1 MKLAHS
7 ACSFAI
13 AAIVTVIPG
22 SFVFGQSGSD
32 ALANLEPGW
41 LDSWQAEIDRQVDW
55 FSSAYELT
63 EDEIVSLRSEL
74 TARVLHQHEYD
85 ERMKTELAEMARKI
99 EDSGVSLD
107 DDSSPLVQAYAQK
120 FFSMTQ
126 SMPLSDDEV
135 SGWLGSRVSQARAAE
150 GQIRLKE
157 LQERAQTEMVVE
169 RVDRELASAKK
180 GLLGQE
186 VLAMNAQKDPAYDRP
201 VPTSDLG
208 ERVEAMDRLNRV
220 ARRIEP
226 TRGRPTNTEALP
238 NNDVPQIVPPPVTQQ
253 IQPQPVVPADTKPET
268 PALPGPPRPVV
279 SNPGADVSRAAPQNA
294 KPEPPPQPAPP
305 LDDWEKYVL
314 STADKYGFNDAQ
326 LTNARSILSDLR
338 RRAYQYQASRAE
350 AFARAELMTDAK
362 AREAEKKA
370 LNRPLDALFAELK
383 VRLDSLPTQAQRQ
396 KAGPA
401 APAKR

>member
-1 MKLAHS
+1 MKLANS
-7 ACSFAI
+7 ACLFAI
-13 AAIVTVIPG
+13 VATLGVIPG
-22 SFVFGQSGSD
+22 SLVLAQTGDD
-32 ALANLEPGW
+32 ALANLDPGW
-41 LDSWQAEIDRQVDW
+41 LESWQSEIDRQVEW

-63 EDEIVSLRSEL
+63 QDEIATLRNEL
-74 TARVLHQHEYD
+74 TSRLLQQHDYD
-85 ERMKTELAEMARKI
+85 NNMSTELAAMGRQI
-99 EDSGVSLD
+99 EESGVSLED
-107 DDSSPLVQAYAQK
+107 ESSPQVQAYAQK
-120 FFSMTQ
+120 FFSMTK
-126 SMPLSDDEV
+126 SMPLSDDEIA
-135 SGWLGSRVSQARAAE
+135 GWLGSRVSQARAAE
-150 GQIRLKE
+150 GQVR
-157 LQERAQTEMVVE
+157 LQELHAKAQVEMVVS
-169 RVDRELASAKK
+169 RTDQELGTAKK
-180 GLLGQE
+180 GLIGKE
-186 VLAMNAQKDPAYDRP
+186 IVAMNAKMEPSYNRP

-208 ERVEAMDRLNRV
+208 ERVEAMDRLARV
-220 ARRIEP
+220 ARNIEP

-238 NNDVPQIVPPPVTQQ
+238 NNGVPQYVAPPVTHQ
-253 IQPQPVVPADTKPET
+253 IPQQPVVPADTKPAT

-350 AFARAELMTDAK
+350 SFARAELMTDAK

-383 VRLDSLPTQAQRQ
+383 VRLDSLPTQSQRQ

-401 APAKR
+401 PAKR

>member
-1 MKLAHS
+1 MKLARF
-7 ACSFAI
+7 ACAFAI
-13 AAIVTVIPG
+13 AATLIVISG
-22 SFVFGQSGSD
+22 SLTYGQSGGD
-32 ALANLEPGW
+32 AFANLEPGW

-63 EDEIVSLRSEL
+63 EDEIATLRSEL
-74 TARVLHQHEYD
+74 TARVLQQHEYD
-85 ERMKTELAEMARKI
+85 EKMKSELAEMARKI

-135 SGWLGSRVSQARAAE
+135 SGWLDSRVSKARAAE
-150 GQIRLKE
+150 GQIRLQE
-157 LQERAQTEMVVE
+157 LQEKAQTEMVVA
-169 RVDRELASAKK
+169 RLDQELAGSKK
-180 GLLGQE
+180 GLLGKE
-186 VLAMNAQKDPAYDRP
+186 ILEMNAQMDPNYNRP
-201 VPTSDLG
+201 VPTSDIG
-208 ERVEAMDRLNRV
+208 ERVEAMDRLARV
-220 ARRIEP
+220 ARNIEP
-226 TRGRPTNTEALP
+226 TRGRPTNTDALP
-238 NNDVPQIVPPPVTQQ
+238 NNGVPQIVPPPVTHQ
-253 IQPQPVVPADTKPET
+253 IPQQPVVPADAKPAT
-268 PALPGPPRPVV
+268 PALAGPPRPVV
-279 SNPGADVSRAAPQNA
+279 SKPGADVSRAAPQSA

-350 AFARAELMTDAK
+350 SFARVELMTDAK

-383 VRLDSLPTQAQRQ
+383 VRLDSLPTQSQRQ

-401 APAKR
+401 PAKR

>member
-13 AAIVTVIPG
+13 VVTLMVIPG
-22 SFVFGQSGSD
+22 SLVYGQSGGD
-32 ALANLEPGW
+32 ALADLDPAW
-41 LDSWQAEIDRQVDW
+41 VDSWKYEIDKQVDM
-55 FSSAYELT
+55 FSSAYGMN
-63 EDEIVSLRSEL
+63 EDEAATFRTELENRILVQKEYEDRMNAELQAIQKEITDAGIQPEDEDAPLNQKLTRRFMEL
-74 TARVLHQHEYD
+74 TAGMPLVEGQTAAWLAA
-85 ERMKTELAEMARKI
+85 RMPPDAVKEGQARFEELMEKKTREQIVGRFDLELAAGRKA
-99 EDSGVSLD
+99 G
-107 DDSSPLVQAYAQK
+107 
-120 FFSMTQ
+120 FS
-126 SMPLSDDEV
+126 
-135 SGWLGSRVSQARAAE
+135 
-150 GQIRLKE
+150 K
-157 LQERAQTEMVVE
+157 
-169 RVDRELASAKK
+169 
-180 GLLGQE
+180 E
-186 VLAMNAQKDPAYDRP
+186 VLAMKAPIDPAYNRP

-208 ERVEAMDRLNRV
+208 ERVEAMDRLARV
-220 ARRIEP
+220 ARNIEP

-238 NNDVPQIVPPPVTQQ
+238 NNGVPQYVAPPVTRQ
-253 IQPQPVVPADTKPET
+253 IPQQPVVPADTKPAT

-279 SNPGADVSRAAPQNA
+279 SNPGADVSRAAPHNA

-350 AFARAELMTDAK
+350 AFARAELMTEAK

-396 KAGPA
+396 KAGPT
-401 APAKR
+401 PAKR